1 MLLTILGAL
10 LVIGG
15 LVYIA
20 GQALS
25 RGRLSGPR
33 PPRPSAPGDTLE
45 PPARGMRFLGPTN
58 HWPGIAAMLIG
69 VALLFIG
76 AGF

>member
-20 GQALS
+20 GQALW
-25 RGRLSGPR
+25 RGRLSGP
-33 PPRPSAPGDTLE
+33 PRPGAPGDTLE
-45 PPARGMRFLGPTN
+45 PPARGMRFLGLTN

-76 AGF
+76 AGA

>member
-20 GQALS
+20 GQALW

-33 PPRPSAPGDTLE
+33 PPRHSPPADTLE
-45 PPARGMRFLGPTN
+45 PPARGVRFLGLTN
-58 HWPGIAAMLIG
+58 HWPGIAAMLLG
-69 VALLFIG
+69 FALLFIG
-76 AGF
+76 AAA